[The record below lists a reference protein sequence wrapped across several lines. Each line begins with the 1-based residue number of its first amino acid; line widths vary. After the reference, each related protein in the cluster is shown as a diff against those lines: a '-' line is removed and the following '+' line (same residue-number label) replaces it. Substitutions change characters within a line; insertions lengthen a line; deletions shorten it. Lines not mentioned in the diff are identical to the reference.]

1 MIRMNIGWWPLA
13 QLRLETPRLEL
24 RLPSEA
30 DLAALAALAALGVHD
45 PLVQPFT
52 VPWTDV
58 SPPERAR
65 GTLQYQWRQ
74 WGQWTPEK
82 WALELAVVHQGSVV
96 GIQSMAAD
104 NFAVLREVSTGS
116 WLGLEHH
123 GKGIGTEM
131 RAAVLYLAFAG
142 LGAEHAVS
150 SAFIDNPAS
159 LRVSRRLG
167 YADDG
172 IERQVSRGKPAV
184 IKRLRLDRDTWQAT
198 QEVPVTIHGLP
209 PCLSMFGISASA
221 GSDDG
226 G

>member
-1 MIRMNIGWWPLA
+1 MNLDWWPLA

-30 DLAALAALAALGVHD
+30 DLQALAALAALGVHD

-58 SPPERAR
+58 SPQERAR

-74 WGQWTPEK
+74 WGLWTPER
-82 WALELAVVHQGSVV
+82 WALELAVVHDGAVV
-96 GIQSMAAD
+96 GIQSAAAD
-104 NFAVLREVSTGS
+104 NFAVLREVSTAS

-123 GKGIGTEM
+123 GRGIGTEM
-131 RAAVLYLAFAG
+131 RAAILYLAFAG

-159 LRVSRRLG
+159 LWVSRKLG

-172 IERQVSRGKPAV
+172 IERQLNRGKPAV
-184 IKRLRLDRDTWQAT
+184 IQRLRLDRDTWQAT
-198 QEVPVTIHGLP
+198 QTVPVTIRGLR
-209 PCLSMFGISASA
+209 PCLSMFGVSASA
-221 GSDDG
+221 GSDYAG
-226 G
+226 

>member
-1 MIRMNIGWWPLA
+1 MSLDWWPLA

-24 RLPSEA
+24 RVPSEA
-30 DLAALAALAALGVHD
+30 DLTALAALAALGVHD

-65 GTLQYQWRQ
+65 GTMQYQWRQ
-74 WGQWTPEK
+74 WGLWTAEK
-82 WALELAVVHQGSVV
+82 WGLELAVVHDGTVL
-96 GIQSMAAD
+96 GIQSVAAD

-116 WLGLEHH
+116 WLGREHH
-123 GKGIGTEM
+123 GQGIGTEM

-159 LRVSRRLG
+159 LWVSRKLG
-167 YADDG
+167 YANDG
-172 IERQVSRGKPAV
+172 IERQVSRGQPAV
-184 IKRLRLDRDTWQAT
+184 IQRLRLDRDTWQAT
-198 QEVPVTIHGLP
+198 QKVPVTIHGLQ
-209 PCLSMFGISASA
+209 PCLHMFGISASP
-221 GSDDG
+221 GDG
-226 G
+226 HGG

>member
-1 MIRMNIGWWPLA
+1 MNLDWWPLA
-13 QLRLETPRLEL
+13 GLRLETPRLEL
-24 RLPSEA
+24 RVPSQA
-30 DLAALAALAALGVHD
+30 DLTALAALAALGVHD

-74 WGQWTPEK
+74 WGLWTPER
-82 WALELAVVHQGSVV
+82 WGLELAVVHDDTVV
-96 GIQSMAAD
+96 GIQSVAAD

-123 GKGIGTEM
+123 GQGIGTEM

-142 LGAEHAVS
+142 LGAEHAVW
-150 SAFIDNPAS
+150 SAFTDNPAS
-159 LRVSRRLG
+159 LWVSRKLG

-184 IKRLRLDRDTWQAT
+184 IQRLRLDRDTWHAT
-198 QEVPVTIHGLP
+198 QKVPVTIHGLQ
-209 PCLSMFGISASA
+209 PCLHMFGVSASA
-221 GSDDG
+221 GGSHG
-226 G
+226 R